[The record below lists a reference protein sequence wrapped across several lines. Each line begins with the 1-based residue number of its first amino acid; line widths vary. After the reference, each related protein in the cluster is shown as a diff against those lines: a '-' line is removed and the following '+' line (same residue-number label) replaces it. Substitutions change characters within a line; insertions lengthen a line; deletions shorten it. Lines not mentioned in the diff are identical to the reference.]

1 MAERTS
7 TSRGA
12 ARGAARRPAKAT
24 KRSGASRSPTS
35 VGTSVVADARPRR
48 RPGRAAPEA
57 QDVAILA
64 HLERDGRLSYADLGE
79 RIGLSKSPTW
89 SRVRALEARGAI
101 TGYRAVVD
109 PAAIGLDI
117 HAFVQVT
124 IRSTMS
130 RDFEHAVVR
139 HASVLECYT
148 TAGQADYLLHV
159 LVPNVA
165 ALDTLLRNDLSRMP
179 GVEHVST
186 TVGMKTIK
194 TRGYVTECAAPHA

>member
-1 MAERTS
+1 MRQRKSAGRPHP
-7 TSRGA
+7 G
-12 ARGAARRPAKAT
+12 RRPAT
-24 KRSGASRSPTS
+24 GRSA
-35 VGTSVVADARPRR
+35 
-48 RPGRAAPEA
+48 PGRPEA
-57 QDVAILA
+57 TRAGVRADGAAARDAEILSL
-64 HLERDGRLSYADLGE
+64 LERDGRLSYADLGE

-89 SRVRALEARGAI
+89 SRVRALEERGAI

-109 PAAIGLDI
+109 PAVIGLDI

-130 RDFEHAVVR
+130 REFEQAVVR

-165 ALDTLLRNDLSRMP
+165 ALDTLLRNELSRMP

-194 TRGYVTECAAPHA
+194 PRGYVTECARAKE

>member
-1 MAERTS
+1 MAERS
-7 TSRGA
+7 GGSRGA
-12 ARGAARRPAKAT
+12 ARGVSRRSGRGARRG
-24 KRSGASRSPTS
+24 GAASAPV
-35 VGTSVVADARPRR
+35 VGSSAPRR
-48 RPGRAAPEA
+48 GRAAKAAPET
-57 QDVAILA
+57 QDLAILS

-79 RIGLSKSPTW
+79 FIGLSKSPTW

-101 TGYRAVVD
+101 SGYRAIVD
-109 PAAIGLDI
+109 PAALGLDI

-124 IRSTMS
+124 IRSTVS

-194 TRGYVTECAAPHA
+194 ARGYVTECAAPQR

>member
-1 MAERTS
+1 MRRRPPAPRS
-7 TSRGA
+7 PARRSA
-12 ARGAARRPAKAT
+12 APERRPA
-24 KRSGASRSPTS
+24 RER
-35 VGTSVVADARPRR
+35 
-48 RPGRAAPEA
+48 GRTAGHAA
-57 QDVAILA
+57 QDAKLLEL
-64 HLERDGRLSYADLGE
+64 LERDGRLSYADLGE
-79 RIGLSKSPTW
+79 HVGLSKTPTW
-89 SRVRALEARGAI
+89 NRVRSLEERGVI
-101 TGYRAVVD
+101 TGYRAIVD
-109 PAAIGLDI
+109 PAAVGLDI

-130 RDFEHAVVR
+130 REFEQAVVR

-165 ALDTLLRNDLSRMP
+165 ALDTLLRNELSRMP

-194 TRGYVTECAAPHA
+194 PRGYVTECLPANS

>member
-1 MAERTS
+1 MRDRKSIGRPAGR
-7 TSRGA
+7 RAAGA
-12 ARGAARRPAKAT
+12 ARTQAG
-24 KRSGASRSPTS
+24 G
-35 VGTSVVADARPRR
+35 
-48 RPGRAAPEA
+48 GRAAA
-57 QDVAILA
+57 TGLGRQDAEILA
-64 HLERDGRLSYADLGE
+64 RLERDGRLSYADLGE
-79 RIGLSKSPTW
+79 HVGLSKSPTW
-89 SRVRALEARGAI
+89 SRVRALEERGVI
-101 TGYRAVVD
+101 TGYRAIVE

-130 RDFEHAVVR
+130 REFEQAVVR
-139 HASVLECYT
+139 HAAVLECYT

-165 ALDTLLRNDLSRMP
+165 ALDTLLRNELSRMP

-194 TRGYVTECAAPHA
+194 ARGYVTDCAAQRA

>member
-1 MAERTS
+1 MRDRKTGGRTGM
-7 TSRGA
+7 RRAGGA
-12 ARGAARRPAKAT
+12 ARAAAPAT
-24 KRSGASRSPTS
+24 
-35 VGTSVVADARPRR
+35 
-48 RPGRAAPEA
+48 PGPQRAAPPRSRALGA

-79 RIGLSKSPTW
+79 HVGLSKSPTW
-89 SRVRALEARGAI
+89 GRVRALEERGVI
-101 TGYRAVVD
+101 TGYRAIVD

-130 RDFEHAVVR
+130 REFEQAVVR
-139 HASVLECYT
+139 HSAVLECYT

-165 ALDTLLRNDLSRMP
+165 ALDTLLRNELSRMP

-194 TRGYVTECAAPHA
+194 PRGYVTECAQHE

>member
-1 MAERTS
+1 MRD
-7 TSRGA
+7 
-12 ARGAARRPAKAT
+12 RRPPARSTAR
-24 KRSGASRSPTS
+24 RSGAGRRAGPAH
-35 VGTSVVADARPRR
+35 GRGRPA
-48 RPGRAAPEA
+48 GRAG
-57 QDVAILA
+57 QDAEIVAL
-64 HLERDGRLSYADLGE
+64 LERDGRLSYAELGE

-89 SRVRALEARGAI
+89 TRVRALEASGVI

-130 RDFEHAVVR
+130 REFEQAIVR

-159 LVPNVA
+159 LVPSVA
-165 ALDTLLRNDLSRMP
+165 ALDTLLRNELSRMP

-194 TRGYVTECAAPHA
+194 PRGYVTECAAPGG

>member
-1 MAERTS
+1 MRDRRPTNRTAGRR
-7 TSRGA
+7 TGGA
-12 ARGAARRPAKAT
+12 ARGPTGRTRAGAAELG
-24 KRSGASRSPTS
+24 SQ
-35 VGTSVVADARPRR
+35 DA
-48 RPGRAAPEA
+48 
-57 QDVAILA
+57 VILA
-64 HLERDGRLSYADLGE
+64 RLERDGRLSYADLGE
-79 RIGLSKSPTW
+79 HVGLSKSPTW
-89 SRVRALEARGAI
+89 SRVRALEERGVI
-101 TGYRAVVD
+101 TGYRAIVE

-130 RDFEHAVVR
+130 REFEQAVVR
-139 HASVLECYT
+139 HVAVLECYT

-165 ALDTLLRNDLSRMP
+165 ALDTLLRNELSRMP

-194 TRGYVTECAAPHA
+194 AHGYVTDCAARQS